1 MGARRKEATW
11 HESQLGWICLRA
23 VFQKPWGR
31 GVWMLGDWQT
41 LCPEDEKMGA
51 GVGPLLELAGDFT
64 AEAHTSLLKTVGSR
78 KQNPH
83 VNPYHFPVPKTHF
96 EQGQPLPVSCGEM
109 QGPEE
114 EGNRPKVTFLPASF
128 TVSHGLSNTTWSG
141 AGLWDSSLPLWTPP
155 CPSPSKAWPWC
166 RGEGRGLGHSPA
178 ACPVAWRQAPFS
190 QARPLLS
197 GRQCEHTVRALC
209 GTQAPSPLT

>member
-1 MGARRKEATW
+1 
-11 HESQLGWICLRA
+11 
-23 VFQKPWGR
+23 
-31 GVWMLGDWQT
+31 MLGDWQT

-51 GVGPLLELAGDFT
+51 GVGPLLELAGDLT

-96 EQGQPLPVSCGEM
+96 EQGQALPVSCGEM

-114 EGNRPKVTFLPASF
+114 EGNRPKVTFLLASF

-155 CPSPSKAWPWC
+155 APPPRRPGPGA
-166 RGEGRGLGHSPA
+166 GGRGGALGIPQQPAQSPGD
-178 ACPVAWRQAPFS
+178 RLPFP
-190 QARPLLS
+190 RPGPFYQGDNVS
-197 GRQCEHTVRALC
+197 
-209 GTQAPSPLT
+209 TQ